1 MKGDKGK
8 NEFSDEKSPKSL
20 SQCGLRDFSILPVR
34 LKYQGEE
41 FKQRYK
47 EFAKFMKNKKI
58 FKFSSPSICGVP
70 FDWRNIDKT
79 KHLPPITKPNLDNI
93 QTTGYY
99 VVKSHRYW
107 HIVYQFLPDKMLKH
121 YGYCNLDYKK
131 FKIWLCFL
139 SGIDW
144 FNFYRYTKE
153 NLDAD
158 LFSIK
163 RKSNE
168 IPPLVLKLIKSYE
181 EFLSN
186 VAMLEYKDPFMY
198 KSCSQLIEEYE
209 GREEIKEMKFKWCNG
224 KLEFE

>member
-1 MKGDKGK
+1 M
-8 NEFSDEKSPKSL
+8 
-20 SQCGLRDFSILPVR
+20 
-34 LKYQGEE
+34 
-41 FKQRYK
+41 
-47 EFAKFMKNKKI
+47 
-58 FKFSSPSICGVP
+58 
-70 FDWRNIDKT
+70 
-79 KHLPPITKPNLDNI
+79 PPITEPNLDNL

-99 VVKSHRYW
+99 TVKAHRYW
-107 HIVYQFLPDKMLKH
+107 HIVFMFLPDRMLKH

-139 SGIDW
+139 SGVDW
-144 FNFYRYTKE
+144 FNFYRYAKE

-158 LFSIK
+158 LFSVK
-163 RKSNE
+163 RKSENVPDL
-168 IPPLVLKLIKSYE
+168 ISKLIKSYE

-209 GREEIKEMKFKWCNG
+209 GRKEIKEIKFIWCNG